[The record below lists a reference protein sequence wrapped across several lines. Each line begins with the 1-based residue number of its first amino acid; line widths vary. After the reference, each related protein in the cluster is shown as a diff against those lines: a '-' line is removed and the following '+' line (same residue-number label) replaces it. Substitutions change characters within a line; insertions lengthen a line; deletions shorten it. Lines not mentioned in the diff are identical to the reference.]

1 MHKLLLIEL
10 KEVDIMKFKKV
21 FVAACTALCIGGA
34 LSFSAFAKETNPAES
49 NESIQN
55 VSGLI
60 NGLTEG
66 LKSGLKNGLTQG
78 LKNGLTEG
86 LKSGVKEGMKSGLKN
101 GELR

>member
-10 KEVDIMKFKKV
+10 KEVDVMKFKKIC
-21 FVAACTALCIGGA
+21 VAACTALCIGGA
-34 LSFSAFAKETNPAES
+34 LSFSAFAEETNPAES

-66 LKSGLKNGLTQG
+66 LKSGLKNGLT
-78 LKNGLTEG
+78 EG

>member
-1 MHKLLLIEL
+1 
-10 KEVDIMKFKKV
+10 MKFKKI

-66 LKSGLKNGLTQG
+66 LKSGLKNGLT
-78 LKNGLTEG
+78 EG